1 MMATGFMA
9 VVDATLP
16 TGALDN
22 DWYEVSAGGYFH
34 GKTTRAGQFVKL
46 IRGKTDL
53 IVVDKPADPGTTA
66 VEAVTVTHF
75 ADINTTGVTDPRL
88 YVVTADETNA
98 NQRTQYL
105 FDGSALMWLVA
116 LEA

>member
-1 MMATGFMA
+1 MK
-9 VVDATLP
+9 LI
-16 TGALDN
+16 
-22 DWYEVSAGGYFH
+22 S
-34 GKTTRAGQFVKL
+34 GKTN
-46 IRGKTDL
+46 L
-53 IVVDKPADPGTTA
+53 IVVDKPADPGTSSL
-66 VEAVTVTHF
+66 EAVTVTHF